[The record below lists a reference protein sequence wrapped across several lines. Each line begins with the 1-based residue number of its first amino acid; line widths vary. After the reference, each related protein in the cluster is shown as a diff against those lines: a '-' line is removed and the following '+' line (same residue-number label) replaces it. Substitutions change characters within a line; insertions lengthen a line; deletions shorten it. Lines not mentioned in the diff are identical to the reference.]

1 MRASC
6 SLLRTLDG
14 GEPDESRSSTVVRI
28 DSIRVIR
35 LLGPPGSAANPGK
48 LNNAVAI
55 SAKAAWQPILC
66 IVYPRQAERESRTI
80 ARDAFSLA
88 GAPTGISRAISP
100 ASEQSGS
107 SLIVSPPPDVPLPT
121 MTGCELDG

>member
-14 GEPDESRSSTVVRI
+14 GAPDESRSSTVIRA

-35 LLGPPGSAANPGK
+35 LAGPPGSAAHPGK

-80 ARDAFSLA
+80 ALVHLTITRRPICRQLGRS
-88 GAPTGISRAISP
+88 T
-100 ASEQSGS
+100 QSN
-107 SLIVSPPPDVPLPT
+107 I
-121 MTGCELDG
+121 